1 MKWIKVLMVL
11 AVSAGLFFAV
21 ACGDDDSP
29 TGSSATAQEKPGAN
43 TPITQANGAQVWAT
57 AFPTI
62 LGALD
67 VGEGTTG
74 GMYEED
80 GGDATV
86 SVNGTTTTVVYDNY
100 SDDGEIWIS
109 GTITIQ
115 VSQTGSFTY
124 TGNLSIRGTYSG
136 DLQIDL
142 SGDIT
147 GLSGTITTNGT
158 TITIPAAG

>member
-1 MKWIKVLMVL
+1 MKWMRVLLTL
-11 AVSAGLFFAV
+11 AVSAGLCFAV
-21 ACGDDDSP
+21 ACGDDDDSP
-29 TGSSATAQEKPGAN
+29 TGSTAQEKPGAN
-43 TPITQANGAQVWAT
+43 APITEANGAVVWAT

-74 GMYEED
+74 GLAED